1 MSLRKKTIKGVLWNS
16 FEMFGGKIIQIVI
29 TIILARMLSPEDFG
43 VIGLLVIFTELSKII
58 LDSGF
63 SQALIRKQDVDQ
75 ADFTSVFYFN
85 IFIGIVVYIL
95 LYFLSPLISDFYNY
109 PELTNISRAVFLTI
123 FINSFGIVQNAKIMK
138 EVNFKIL
145 ANRTILANLLAGILA
160 VYLAFKGFGVWA
172 LILQMVV
179 ASFLRVLLLW
189 TFSKWLPSISF
200 SLNSIRRLFPFS
212 RNLMVASI
220 FDVIASNIQTLLI
233 GKFYT
238 KADLGFYTQGKQLTV
253 IPSQTLTTIV
263 RNVTY
268 PTLSVI
274 HDKTAQLKNAYR
286 KVIRIAVFVVFP
298 LMLGLMVIG
307 DKLIPFLLG
316 DVWKPAI
323 PYFML
328 LCITGAIFPLYSVN
342 QNIFLIRGN
351 SKLHLKISLL
361 LRTLTFGSILITIWH
376 SVLMLVIGQVVAT
389 VIGTVIVM
397 YYSGREI
404 GYKLTEQFED
414 ISGTILISAALFSL
428 LYYFSCKFLTI
439 NDLWVLIIQFIGGL
453 ILFLIIAL
461 TLKLRVVDD
470 LKEILFALKN
480 KGVNTSNESI

>member
-29 TIILARMLSPEDFG
+29 TIILARMLTPEDFG
-43 VIGLLVIFTELSKII
+43 IIGLLVIFTELSKVI

-63 SQALIRKQDVDQ
+63 SQALIRKQDADQ

-85 IFIGIVVYIL
+85 IFIGTVVYIL
-95 LYFLSPLISDFYNY
+95 LYFLSPLISNFYNY
-109 PELTNISRAVFLTI
+109 PELTNISRAVFFTI
-123 FINSFGIVQNAKIMK
+123 FINSFGIVQNAKIIK

-179 ASFLRVLLLW
+179 ASLLRVLLLW

-200 SLNSIRRLFPFS
+200 SLNPILRLFAFS
-212 RNLMVASI
+212 RNLMVAGI

-238 KADLGFYTQGKQLTV
+238 KADLGFYTQGKQLSV

-274 HDKTAQLKNAYR
+274 HDKTVQLKNAYR

-298 LMLGLMVIG
+298 LMSGLMVIG

-342 QNIFLIRGN
+342 QNVFLIRGN
-351 SKLHLKISLL
+351 SKLHLQISLL
-361 LRTLTFGSILITIWH
+361 LRTLTFASILITIWY
-376 SVLMLVIGQVVAT
+376 SVLILVIGQVVAT
-389 VIGTVIVM
+389 VIGTLIVM

-404 GYKLTEQFED
+404 CYKLTEQFED
-414 ISGTILISAALFSL
+414 ISGTIFISAVLFSL
-428 LYYFSCKFLTI
+428 LYYLSYEFLI
-439 NDLWVLIIQFIGGL
+439 ISDLWVMFIQFIGGL
-453 ILFLIIAL
+453 ILFLLIAL

-470 LKEILFALKN
+470 LREILFSLKN
-480 KGVNTSNESI
+480 KGV